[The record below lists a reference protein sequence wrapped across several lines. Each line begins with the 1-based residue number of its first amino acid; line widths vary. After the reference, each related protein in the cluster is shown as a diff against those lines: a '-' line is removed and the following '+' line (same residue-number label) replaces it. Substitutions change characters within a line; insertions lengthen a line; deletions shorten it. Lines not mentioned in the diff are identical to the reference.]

1 MDNKIIYRVIRS
13 KSHEFL
19 LHASEPKSE
28 FNAIVSIH
36 NTAFGP
42 AFGGCRIR
50 SYPRLIDAIADAQFL
65 SEAMTY
71 KSTFY
76 DLPYGGGKTVLVGN
90 PKPCQKRTW
99 MTLFGNVL
107 NRLNGLYETADDMG
121 TSIDDMEYL
130 RTITPFARGVYQYD
144 RTQVPATSYGVFL
157 SLKAAAKQTLEADT
171 LQGVTIA
178 VQGLGKVGW
187 NLCQYLHQSGA
198 NIVVSDLDGE
208 LANQA
213 AATFK
218 AKVIAPEQIVTG
230 KCDIFSPCAAGG
242 IITEQLIKSMQ
253 AKVVVGGA
261 NNPLRHEKLAQLMH
275 EKEITF
281 VPDFV
286 ANAGGVIDVICEGVD
301 YSSEKVF
308 SKVESIYKK
317 TSDLLDLAAVGN
329 KAPLFIA
336 KEMVETKLALAE
348 KGQEECAAF
357 LELSA

>member
-13 KSHEFL
+13 KTHEFL

-50 SYPRLIDAIADAQFL
+50 SYPRLMDAIADAQFL

-76 DLPYGGGKTVLVGN
+76 DLPYGGGKAVLIGN
-90 PKPCQKRTW
+90 PTPFQKRTW

-107 NRLNGLYETADDMG
+107 NKLNGLYETADDMG

-157 SLKAAAKQTLEADT
+157 SLKAAAKQVLGVDT
-171 LQGVTIA
+171 LHGVTIA

-187 NLCQYLHQSGA
+187 NLCQFLHQDGA
-198 NIVVSDLDGE
+198 NIVVSDLNRDR
-208 LANQA
+208 ADQA
-213 AATFK
+213 AISFN
-218 AKVIAPEQIVTG
+218 AKVIAPEQIVTF
-230 KCDIFSPCAAGG
+230 KCDIFSPCAVGG
-242 IITEQLIKSMQ
+242 IITEQIIESMQ
-253 AKVVVGGA
+253 AKIVVGGA
-261 NNPLRHEKLAQLMH
+261 NNPLQYEKLAQLMH
-275 EKEITF
+275 EKEMIYI
-281 VPDFV
+281 PDFV
-286 ANAGGVIDVICEGVD
+286 ANAGGIIDVFCEGVD
-301 YSSEKVF
+301 YSAEKVF
-308 SKVESIYKK
+308 SKVERIYKK
-317 TSDLLDLAAVGN
+317 TSDLLDAAAVDN

-336 KEMVETKLALAE
+336 KEMVQTKLALAE
-348 KGQEECAAF
+348 KEQEECAAF

>member
-19 LHASEPKSE
+19 LHASEPRSE

-36 NTAFGP
+36 NTAYGP

-76 DLPYGGGKTVLVGN
+76 DLPYGGGKAVLIGS
-90 PKPCQKRTW
+90 PTPFQKRTW

-107 NRLNGLYETADDMG
+107 NKLNGLYETADDMG

-157 SLKAAAKQTLEADT
+157 SLKAAAKQALGTDA
-171 LQGVTIA
+171 LQGTTIA

-187 NLCQYLHQSGA
+187 NLCHYLHQDGA
-198 NIVVSDLDGE
+198 NIVVADLDGK
-208 LANQA
+208 LADQA
-213 AATFK
+213 SVTFN
-218 AKVIAPEQIVTG
+218 AKVIAPEQIATCN
-230 KCDIFSPCAAGG
+230 CDIFSPCAVGG
-242 IITEQLIKSMQ
+242 VITEQFIKSMH
-253 AKVVVGGA
+253 AKIVVGGA
-261 NNPLRHEKLAQLMH
+261 NNPLRHERLAQLMH
-275 EKEITF
+275 DKEITF

-286 ANAGGVIDVICEGVD
+286 ANAGGVIDVICEGTD
-301 YSSEKVF
+301 YSAEKVF
-308 SKVESIYKK
+308 SKVKKIYKK
-317 TSDLLDLAAVGN
+317 TSDLLDAAAVGN

-348 KGQEECAAF
+348 KEQEECAAF